1 MRSTSEQFSLDH
13 GLKVEARSWS
23 QLEDLHCRSVETD
36 NQFDEAELI
45 TPVLLGGGSGTRL
58 WPLSRELQ
66 PKQFVQFNGEMRS
79 FFSATLQRLAG
90 TSFASPIIMCNKKHR
105 FLVREEAERAGIFPR
120 AIILEPVSRN
130 TAMAIAVAATYLH
143 DCEPESIMAVVP
155 SDHRIDDDQR
165 FRNRLRTAG
174 KLAAQDK
181 LVLFG
186 VKPTEPHTGY
196 GYLHQ
201 GTAVDDSNGDAFH
214 VTAFLEKP
222 NREAAEEFIAAG
234 GYLWNSGVFVMRA
247 KTVLRELEVFAPTVL
262 EAARVA
268 LAKAE
273 EDGGFLRLNRSALEA
288 APNLS
293 IDHAVMEKTS
303 NAVLLPLDCGW
314 SDVGSWS
321 SVWDISHRDE
331 RDNSVSGDALLED
344 TSCCCVY
351 SNRGLVA
358 TLGIRDLVIVNTPD
372 ALLVADK
379 NRARDVSQIVRRL
392 KQSNRR
398 EHAQHLRNLRPW
410 GYFESLI
417 AGTRFQVK
425 LLNVKPGAKLSLQ
438 MHHHRSEHWTVV
450 HGTAKIVIGNTER
463 LLCENESIY
472 VPATHWHRLENPGK
486 VPLEVIEVQIG
497 SYLAEDDIVRS
508 DDIYSRSPEETY

>member
-1 MRSTSEQFSLDH
+1 MRSKSDLVSLDH
-13 GLKVEARSWS
+13 GFKVEARNWAP
-23 QLEDLHCRSVETD
+23 LHCRPAETGNLLD
-36 NQFDEAELI
+36 SAEAI
-45 TPVLLGGGSGTRL
+45 TPVILGGGSGTRL

-66 PKQFVQFNGEMRS
+66 PKQFVQFNNDWRS
-79 FFSATLQRLAG
+79 FFGATLQRLAG
-90 TSFASPIIMCNKKHR
+90 TSFAPPIIMCNNKHR
-105 FLVREEAERAGIFPR
+105 FLVGEEVERVGATPR

-130 TAMAIAVAATYLH
+130 TAMAIAVAAAYLH
-143 DCEPESIMAVVP
+143 DCDPKSIMAVVP
-155 SDHRIDDDQR
+155 SDHRIDDDRR
-165 FRNRLRTAG
+165 FRNRLTAAG

-181 LVLFG
+181 LVLLG

-196 GYLHQ
+196 GYIRR
-201 GTAVDDSNGDAFH
+201 GAVLDDTNGDAFLAS
-214 VTAFLEKP
+214 AFLEKP
-222 NREAAEEFIAAG
+222 NRKTAEEFIAAG
-234 GYLWNSGVFVMRA
+234 GYFWNSGVFVMRA
-247 KTVLRELEVFAPTVL
+247 KTVLRELEAFAPTVL
-262 EAARVA
+262 EAAHVA

-273 EDGGFLRLNRSALEA
+273 EDGGFLRLNRCALEA
-288 APNLS
+288 APNIS

-303 NAVLLPLDCGW
+303 NAVLLSLDCGW

-344 TSCCCVY
+344 TSRCCVY

-372 ALLVADK
+372 ALLVADR
-379 NRARDVSQIVRRL
+379 NRAQDVSQIVRRL

-410 GYFESLI
+410 GYFEPLS

-508 DDIYSRSPEETY
+508 DDIYSRSPEETS

>member
-1 MRSTSEQFSLDH
+1 MRSNSDQFLMDH
-13 GLKVEARSWS
+13 NFKVEARSRTS
-23 QLEDLHCRSVETD
+23 LKDLHCQPVKTV
-36 NQFDEAELI
+36 NQFDKVEAI

-58 WPLSRELQ
+58 WPLSREMQ
-66 PKQFVQFNGEMRS
+66 PKQFVQFSGEKTS
-79 FFSATLQRLAG
+79 FFGATLQRLTG
-90 TSFASPIIMCNKKHR
+90 TSFASPIVICNNKHR
-105 FLVREEAERAGIFPR
+105 FLVREEVERVRTTPR

-130 TAMAIAVAATYLH
+130 TAMAIAVAAAYLH
-143 DCEPESIMAVVP
+143 DCDPESTMAVLP

-165 FRNRLRTAG
+165 FRNRIKTAS

-196 GYLHQ
+196 GYIRQ
-201 GTAVDDSNGDAFH
+201 GVAVEGSNNDAF
-214 VTAFLEKP
+214 VASAFLEKP
-222 NREAAEEFIAAG
+222 NRKTAKEFIATG
-234 GYLWNSGVFVMRA
+234 GYFWNSGIFVMRA
-247 KTVLRELEVFAPTVL
+247 KTLLRELEVFAPSVL
-262 EAARVA
+262 ERACTA

-273 EDGGFLRLNRSALEA
+273 EDSGFLRLDRDSLEA
-288 APNLS
+288 APNIS
-293 IDHAVMEKTS
+293 IDHAVMERTS
-303 NAVLLPLDCGW
+303 HAVLLPLNCGW

-321 SVWDISHRDE
+321 SVWDNSHRDE

-344 TSCCCVY
+344 TSRCCVY
-351 SNRGLVA
+351 SDRGLVA

-379 NRARDVSQIVRRL
+379 NRAQDVSQIVRRL

-410 GYFESLI
+410 GYFESLS

-472 VPATHWHRLENPGK
+472 IPATHWHRLENPGK